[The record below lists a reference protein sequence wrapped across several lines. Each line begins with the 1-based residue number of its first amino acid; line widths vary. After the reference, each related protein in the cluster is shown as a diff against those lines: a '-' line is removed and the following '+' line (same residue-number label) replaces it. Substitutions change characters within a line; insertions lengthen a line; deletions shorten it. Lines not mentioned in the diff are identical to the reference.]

1 MPDHQIRSYCER
13 TLSITV
19 DVFVTSSIIESG
31 RLVYEPLMELHASA
45 LSSAL
50 IDPRTYAYI
59 FPPHPTTEAELAAEF
74 ARRVAGP
81 SDSKSEIW
89 WNFVVRLREGP
100 FIGRIE
106 ATFHHGLAEVGYVFG
121 PSYWG
126 CGYATESLIWLH
138 SQIRDRQL
146 AGSVWATVT
155 PGNTR
160 SIRLLERLGYNV
172 ALPGHPQLLSY
183 EAGDRVYCKQFSADD

>member
-1 MPDHQIRSYCER
+1 MSAPR
-13 TLSITV
+13 L
-19 DVFVTSSIIESG
+19 DVFVKTSINESG
-31 RLVYEPLMELHASA
+31 RLVYEPLSELHASA

-50 IDPRTYAYI
+50 IDPRTYAHI
-59 FPPHPTTEAELAAEF
+59 PPPNPTTEAELAAQF

-81 SDSKSEIW
+81 SDSENEIW
-89 WNFVVRLREGP
+89 WNFAVRLREGP

-106 ATFHHGLAEVGYVFG
+106 ATFHHDLAEIAYVFG

-126 CGYATESLIWLH
+126 CGYATESLSWLH

-146 AGSVWATVT
+146 ADSVWATVT

-160 SIRLLERLGYNV
+160 SIRLLERLGYSE
-172 ALPGHPQLLSY
+172 ALPSHPQLLSY